1 MKYVNSLKY
10 MNGFETAT
18 EKKDIS
24 LRRVSELCSRL
35 GRVNIGTN
43 SIFIPSGTAGH
54 ATAVMLESVIKHAGY
69 RVGRISS
76 EYASDSRKI
85 VSLDGEYA
93 PIEEYNRAV
102 AEIKSVVINN
112 PDGEYLREEVTFA
125 LALLLCK
132 MHAAEYVII
141 EAPISGDCGFASLCA
156 PFDLVIAPTVYDC
169 DSSVGAV
176 CDAIRHGVREVVSG
190 NQKKAIY
197 DMISSACV
205 ANGARLTL
213 TSKTSFKTEKC
224 SSIAIS
230 FSYGD
235 RSGYT
240 LKSPSLIQ
248 RESAMLVIE
257 SALAIRRDG
266 VKMPWASIT
275 SGLSSAANTGC
286 FETLSVSP
294 LLMLDT
300 ACTENEIK
308 QLLLTLDEVFGVGQ
322 VRDIALCFQS
332 GNEHLAEFF
341 SEIGVSSLIVVGE
354 MKNSGD
360 STGKVACKNCKE
372 AAKSV
377 AETMKNDIDT
387 VCLGSLRFESELREE
402 IVKVINY

>member
-18 EKKDIS
+18 EKKDVS
-24 LRRVSELCSRL
+24 LRRVSDLCSKL
-35 GRVNIGTN
+35 GRVNMGTN
-43 SIFIPSGTAGH
+43 SIFVPSGSAGH

-69 RVGRISS
+69 KVGRISS
-76 EYASDSRKI
+76 DYASDSRKI

-102 AEIKSVVINN
+102 AELKSTVIND
-112 PDGEYLREEVTFA
+112 PDEEYMREEVTFA

-132 MHAAEYVII
+132 MHAAEYIII
-141 EAPISGDCGFASLCA
+141 EAPISGDCRLASLCA
-156 PFDLVIAPTVYDC
+156 PYDLVIVPTVYDG
-169 DSSVGAV
+169 DSSVVAV

-248 RESAMLVIE
+248 RECAMLVIE

-308 QLLLTLDEVFGVGQ
+308 QLLLTLDEVFGVGR
-322 VRDIALCFQS
+322 VKSIALCIQS
-332 GNEHLAEFF
+332 GNEHLAELFGD
-341 SEIGVSSLIVVGE
+341 IGVSSLIVVGE
-354 MKNSGD
+354 MKISDDN
-360 STGKVACKNCKE
+360 TETVVCKNCKE
-372 AAKSV
+372 AAKTV
-377 AETMKNDIDT
+377 VGVMKNNVDT
-387 VCLGSLRFESELREE
+387 ICLGSLRFESELREE

>member
-1 MKYVNSLKY
+1 

-141 EAPISGDCGFASLCA
+141 EASISEGNDLAPLCA
-156 PFDLVIAPTVYDC
+156 PFDLVIAPTVYDG
-169 DSSVGAV
+169 DSSVVAV

-308 QLLLTLDEVFGVGQ
+308 QLLLTLDEVFGVGR
-322 VRDIALCFQS
+322 VKDIALCIQS
-332 GNEHLAEFF
+332 GNEHLAGLFGD
-341 SEIGVSSLIVVGE
+341 IGVSSLIVVGE
-354 MKNSGD
+354 MKSSDDN
-360 STGKVACKNCKE
+360 TETVVCKNCNE
-372 AAKSV
+372 AAKIV
-377 AETMKNDIDT
+377 VETMKNAIDT
-387 VCLGSLRFESELREE
+387 VCLGPLKFESELREE
-402 IVKVINY
+402 IIKLMNY

>member
-18 EKKDIS
+18 EKKDVS
-24 LRRVSELCSRL
+24 LRRVSELCSKL

-43 SIFIPSGTAGH
+43 SIFIPSGSAGH

-69 RVGRISS
+69 KVGRISS

-85 VSLDGEYA
+85 VFLDGEYA
-93 PIEEYNRAV
+93 PVEEYNRAV
-102 AEIKSVVINN
+102 AEIKCVVINN
-112 PDGEYLREEVTFA
+112 PDEEYLREEVTFA

-132 MHAAEYVII
+132 MHASEYVII
-141 EAPISGDCGFASLCA
+141 EAPISGECSLASLCA
-156 PFDLVIAPTVYDC
+156 PYDLVIAPTVYDG
-169 DSSVGAV
+169 DSSVEAV
-176 CDAIRHGVREVVSG
+176 CDAIKHGVREVVSG

-197 DMISSACV
+197 DTVSSACV

-230 FSYGD
+230 FSYRD

-248 RESAMLVIE
+248 RECAMLVIE

-266 VKMPWASIT
+266 VKMPWTSIT
-275 SGLSSAANTGC
+275 SGLCTAANTGC

-322 VRDIALCFQS
+322 VNGIALCIQS
-332 GNEHLAEFF
+332 GNEHLTELF

-354 MKNSGD
+354 EEISDDN
-360 STGKVACKNCKE
+360 TETVACKNCKE
-372 AAKSV
+372 AAKTV
-377 AETMKNDIDT
+377 VGIMKNNVDT
-387 VCLGSLRFESELREE
+387 VCLGSLKFESELKEE
-402 IVKVINY
+402 IIKLMSY

>member
-10 MNGFETAT
+10 MNGFEPAT
-18 EKKDIS
+18 EKKDVS
-24 LRRVSELCSRL
+24 LRRVSDLCARL

-43 SIFIPSGTAGH
+43 SIYIPSGSAGH

-69 RVGRISS
+69 KVGRISS

-85 VSLDGEYA
+85 VFLDGKIA

-102 AEIKSVVINN
+102 AEIKNAVMND
-112 PDGEYLREEVTFA
+112 PGEGYLREEVTFA

-141 EAPISGDCGFASLCA
+141 EAPISGDCRLASLCA
-156 PFDLVIAPTVYDC
+156 PYDLVIVPTLYDGE
-169 DSSVGAV
+169 SSAGAV

-190 NQKKAIY
+190 NQKKATY
-197 DMISSACV
+197 DMISNACV
-205 ANGARLTL
+205 SNGARLTL

-224 SSIAIS
+224 SSITIA

-235 RSGYT
+235 RNGYT

-248 RESAMLVIE
+248 RECAMLVIE
-257 SALAIRRDG
+257 SSLAIRRDG

-294 LLMLDT
+294 LLILDT
-300 ACTENEIK
+300 ACTGNEIK
-308 QLLLTLDEVFGVGQ
+308 QLLLTLDEVFGVGR
-322 VRDIALCFQS
+322 VKNIALCIQS
-332 GNEHLAEFF
+332 GNEHLTGLFG
-341 SEIGVSSLIVVGE
+341 EIGVSYLIVVGE
-354 MKNSGD
+354 KKITD
-360 STGKVACKNCKE
+360 DCAEVVACKDCKE
-372 AAKSV
+372 AAKTV
-377 AETMKNDIDT
+377 AETMKNNVDT
-387 VCLGSLRFESELREE
+387 VCLGSLKFESELREE
-402 IVKVINY
+402 IIKLMNC